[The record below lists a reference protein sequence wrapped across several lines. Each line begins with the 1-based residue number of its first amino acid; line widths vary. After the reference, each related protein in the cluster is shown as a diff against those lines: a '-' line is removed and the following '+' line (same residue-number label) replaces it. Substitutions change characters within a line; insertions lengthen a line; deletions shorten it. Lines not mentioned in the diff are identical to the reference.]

1 MVEIVSGI
9 WIGPVGL
16 LNDTVWCKEKKIN
29 SIMNFAKHFETLEP
43 VQLNYQNNNA
53 ITIND
58 FIKKCVEK
66 LYITHYKEGKNCL
79 ILCQNGQR
87 ISILII
93 IYYFAYIC
101 HISKPRALEIIKTK
115 IQNLSPEPYILWF
128 ISR

>member
-29 SIMNFAKHFETLEP
+29 SIMNFAKHFETIEP
-43 VQLNYQNNNA
+43 VQLNYQNNNV
-53 ITIND
+53 ITINE
-58 FIKKCVEK
+58 FITKCVEK
-66 LYITHYKEGKNCL
+66 LYATHYKECKNCL

-93 IYYFAYIC
+93 IYYLAYIC

-115 IQNLSPEPYILWF
+115 IQNLSPEPYIIWF